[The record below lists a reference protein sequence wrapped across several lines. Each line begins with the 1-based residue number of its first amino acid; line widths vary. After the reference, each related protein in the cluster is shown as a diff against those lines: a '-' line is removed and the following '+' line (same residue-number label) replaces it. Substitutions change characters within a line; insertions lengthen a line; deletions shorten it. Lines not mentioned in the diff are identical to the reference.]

1 MIYDITQ
8 PLLECSVFP
17 GDSRPVKTLVRSME
31 RGDLY
36 NLTDLSLC
44 VHNGTHVD
52 APRHF
57 FRDGKGIDRI
67 PLEKFIGPA
76 YVARHEGPVTAV
88 DAQRILDRAAAVSP
102 EARRRILLRGDAVVT
117 AEAAEVFAEAGIDLI
132 GNESQTVG
140 PEDSP
145 MAVHLILLGAEVVL
159 LEGIRLSEVP
169 EGAYLLNCA
178 PLNLTD
184 TDGAPC
190 RAVLLALPAAGASV
204 DGAKAPVLN

>member
-8 PLLECSVFP
+8 PLLECRVFP
-17 GDSRPVKTLVRSME
+17 GDSRPEKKLVRSME

-76 YVARHEGPVTAV
+76 YVARHEGPVTAG
-88 DAQRILDRAAAVSP
+88 DARRILARAEAAHR
-102 EARRRILLRGDAVVT
+102 EARKKILLRGGATVT
-117 AEAAEVFAEAGIDLI
+117 LEAAEVFAAAGVDLI

-140 PEDSP
+140 PEDAP
-145 MAVHLILLGAEVVL
+145 MAVHLALLGAEAVL
-159 LEGIRLSEVP
+159 LEGIRLGEVP

-190 RAVLLALPAAGASV
+190 RAVLLDFPREGAFV
-204 DGAKAPVLN
+204 V